1 MLLPQSQN
9 MAGIL
14 SMQIKTAFVI
24 LPGISAAMLTPTMM
38 GYVII
43 VAPAR
48 TGVPTISQTQTVIVF
63 VTIILAREWAK
74 NVVSGADAISII
86 GGNIM
91 RSEQEVNRAIEQYS
105 DMIRRLCMIYLKNYA
120 DTEDI
125 FQTVFLKYVLS
136 SVSFESKE
144 HEKAWFIRVTI
155 NACKDLLKSFIRSR
169 TISLDERIEQPS
181 EMSVDDRDVLEAV
194 LSLPQKYKDVVYLHY
209 YEDYTAPQI
218 SRILGKNVNTIYTLI
233 TRSKRLLRE
242 KLGGDGYE

>member
-1 MLLPQSQN
+1 MPQSQN

-24 LPGISAAMLTPTMM
+24 LPGISAAMLTPIMM

-105 DMIRRLCMIYLKNYA
+105 DMIRRLCMIHLKNYA

>member
-1 MLLPQSQN
+1 MPQSQN

-105 DMIRRLCMIYLKNYA
+105 DMIRRLCMIHLKNYA

-242 KLGGDGYE
+242 KLGGDGCE

>member
-1 MLLPQSQN
+1 MPQSQN

-14 SMQIKTAFVI
+14 SMQIETAFVI

-48 TGVPTISQTQTVIVF
+48 TGVPTISRTQTVIVF

-105 DMIRRLCMIYLKNYA
+105 DMIRRLCMIHLKNYA

>member
-1 MLLPQSQN
+1 MPQSQN

-14 SMQIKTAFVI
+14 SMQIKTAFVV

-105 DMIRRLCMIYLKNYA
+105 DMIRRLCMIHLKNYA

-169 TISLDERIEQPS
+169 TISLDEIIEQPS